1 MDRNVSQAV
10 GDYDLGQV
18 AVFGSSGTPIN
29 ITNQVK
35 EINIYQDID
44 TPFITGTLV
53 ISDVQTVSEIT
64 PFLGQERLVFTL
76 KTPGGFPLNFTDY
89 HAVIFNVERRFQDSD
104 RSQTL
109 LLNFTTLECY
119 RNIRTK
125 ISRSFSTNISEMPM
139 KF

>member
-1 MDRNVSQAV
+1 MDRNVSQSV

-35 EINIYQDID
+35 ELNIYQDID

-53 ISDVQTVSEIT
+53 ISDAQNVSEIT

-89 HAVIFNVERRFQDSD
+89 HAVILMSKEDFKTVKGHKHF
-104 RSQTL
+104 
-109 LLNFTTLECY
+109 Y
-119 RNIRTK
+119 
-125 ISRSFSTNISEMPM
+125 
-139 KF
+139 